1 MFETVLIANRGE
13 IACRIIATLK
23 SLGIRSAAVYS
34 DPDAGAR
41 HVLLA
46 DVAVRLGMA
55 QASDSY
61 LNIEKI
67 IDAAIATGAQAIH
80 PGYGFLAENA
90 AFAQA
95 CADALG
101 LPIETDPRL
110 MEFGSGALSPFTLAE
125 MIELAPYDDIWHPHD
140 AAWDGETIGAFWQ
153 RTGEA
158 AEAIWQAGGRPLVV
172 SHVGTTQGI
181 LRWTMRI
188 PPDAPD
194 SFSLFVGNAS
204 LTEVVVRVDRHG
216 RRRAELHRLGSAEH
230 LSNVTDI

>member
-1 MFETVLIANRGE
+1 MMHKWDPLRALQLIDREKVTNFVGVPTMSHDL
-13 IACRIIATLK
+13 ISHPDFDKYDTSSLK
-23 SLGIRSAAVYS
+23 NVGGG
-34 DPDAGAR
+34 GA
-41 HVLLA
+41 H
-46 DVAVRLGMA
+46 
-55 QASDSY
+55 
-61 LNIEKI
+61 
-67 IDAAIATGAQAIH
+67 
-80 PGYGFLAENA
+80 
-90 AFAQA
+90 
-95 CADALG
+95 
-101 LPIETDPRL
+101 
-110 MEFGSGALSPFTLAE
+110 
-125 MIELAPYDDIWHPHD
+125 IWHPHD